1 MLAGMNEDDI
11 YRTSTQY
18 RYWSYTEEVLA
29 SLRRTTNALATT
41 RVKDA
46 IKRKQLES
54 NGTAKQADEGTK
66 NAKTNDI
73 DCLTVEEEQK
83 LVDFYCIKAMELA
96 DFCEFPTNVK
106 VCRTHSS
113 LSPGDSSS

>member
-1 MLAGMNEDDI
+1 MLASMNEDDI

-18 RYWSYTEEVLA
+18 RYWSYTEEALA

-54 NGTAKQADEGTK
+54 TGTAKQADEGTK
-66 NAKTNDI
+66 NAKISDI

-106 VCRTHSS
+106 VCRAQSS
-113 LSPGDSSS
+113 LSRGDSSS